1 MPSTQKGYQFRL
13 VGVTGTQ
20 FCKMHVLRKEII
32 HNLLHVHDLCHCDYG
47 EFPEM
52 GIDHY
57 RLGVRIADHPYSRSP
72 LAELVK
78 LVLELAPEICALQ
91 IVYGPLETVLLA
103 VGCKT
108 SALGTHM

>member
-1 MPSTQKGYQFRL
+1 MFTTFAT
-13 VGVTGTQ
+13 VTMANFPRWELITIGWGSVSLITPIPE
-20 FCKMHVLRKEII
+20 VPLL
-32 HNLLHVHDLCHCDYG
+32 NL
-47 EFPEM
+47 
-52 GIDHY
+52 
-57 RLGVRIADHPYSRSP
+57 
-72 LAELVK
+72 ELVK